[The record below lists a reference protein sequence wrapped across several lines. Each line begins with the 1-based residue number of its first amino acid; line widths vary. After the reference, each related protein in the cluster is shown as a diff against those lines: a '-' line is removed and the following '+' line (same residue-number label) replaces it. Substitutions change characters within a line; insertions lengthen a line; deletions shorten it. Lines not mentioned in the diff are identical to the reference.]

1 MDWNFHPN
9 PQTSLL
15 DATAESPKMYN
26 TIGPS
31 APQRTSILIPER
43 AKNKDWRAAHKVAVI
58 KLGGWEDREGRRRKL
73 INIWSSWRW
82 PYGSCCPDKEIK
94 NRGVRLQLSGQFRQL
109 NPTSSKLVAN
119 TKTPA
124 NNYCYAEIKDLLNIY
139 WKEKW
144 GSQSNYSPEDK
155 SFLVLFF
162 FFSSLFKK
170 PSVSKAPHS
179 CMFQQC
185 CRMFLKNKVS
195 QWN

>member
-1 MDWNFHPN
+1 MGRNFHPN
-9 PQTSLL
+9 PKTSLQ
-15 DATAESPKMYN
+15 DATAEYTKIYK
-26 TIGPS
+26 TITPS
-31 APQRTSILIPER
+31 APQLTSILILER
-43 AKNKDWRAAHKVAVI
+43 TKNKDWRAAHKVAVI

-82 PYGSCCPDKEIK
+82 PYGSCSPDKEIK

-144 GSQSNYSPEDK
+144 GNQTILLRTK
-155 SFLVLFF
+155 VFLCVFF
-162 FFSSLFKK
+162 FPF
-170 PSVSKAPHS
+170 
-179 CMFQQC
+179 
-185 CRMFLKNKVS
+185 
-195 QWN
+195 